1 MGDFWLGALVL
12 RRSSPKSQPG
22 GPSPKSQPG
31 GPSPKSQPGGPS
43 PQSQPGGPSHK
54 SQPGGPFP
62 KSQPLAAQHSPFQGI
77 TFQVLIPSI
86 VQLQPFFK
94 HNGYCLHTV

>member
-12 RRSSPKSQPG
+12 RRSSPK
-22 GPSPKSQPG
+22 
-31 GPSPKSQPGGPS
+31 
-43 PQSQPGGPSHK
+43 SQPGGPSHK